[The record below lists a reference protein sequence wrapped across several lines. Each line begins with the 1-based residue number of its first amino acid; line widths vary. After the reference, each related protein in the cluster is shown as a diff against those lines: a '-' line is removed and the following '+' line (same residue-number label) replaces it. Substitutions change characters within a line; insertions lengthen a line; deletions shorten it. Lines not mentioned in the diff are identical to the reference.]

1 MLDTRSSKILF
12 NSGTYTAVVEQ
23 LVSAAGSILTA
34 AQILLSAGELAA
46 ALEKLQ
52 SLPTEWR

>member
-1 MLDTRSSKILF
+1 MLDTGSSKF
-12 NSGTYTAVVEQ
+12 FYNSGKYTAAVEQ
-23 LVSAAGSILTA
+23 LDSAPGSILTA

>member
-1 MLDTRSSKILF
+1 MLGPQKFF
-12 NSGTYTAVVEQ
+12 NLGKYTAAVEQ
-23 LVSAAGSILTA
+23 LDSAPGSILTA